1 MSTFIRVMI
10 FCVILFL
17 QTSCVSKDQL
27 EKLSI
32 VTAVGYDT
40 SEGEKI
46 KGTTVIGQFDP
57 SKKNV
62 TNVLTSTAFTSK
74 TIRQKMNMETRN
86 KMVSGQLRAAILGSE
101 LAESGNIINIVDTL
115 SRDPAIGTMVYLGI
129 SETTAEEVLRIKPK
143 QGNMGNFL
151 YELFQQNIKGELLL
165 SCTLHEFL
173 QDYYDPGR
181 DPVIPYLKKE
191 NNKIKVKGTAL
202 ISGDHF
208 TGMLNEKDSFYVKL
222 LREKFEIGS
231 LELEIP
237 VDELPENMFMNKPK
251 SDTLYLNIDEIVSD
265 SNIKVID
272 KSIPSFQVEINLD
285 VRLQEITE
293 DIRLDGKSIAVLE
306 KQISKVMTKGSEKV
320 IEKLQEVKSDP
331 VGFGALYN
339 AQRGIHL
346 KGNEWHDIFQNAK
359 FKVIIKPTI
368 LKTGVM
374 D

>member
-208 TGMLNEKDSFYVKL
+208 AGMLNEKDSFYVKL

-237 VDELPENMFMNKPK
+237 VDELPKNMFMNNPK

-293 DIRLDGKSIAVLE
+293 DIKLDGKSIAVLE
-306 KQISKVMTKGSEKV
+306 KQISKVMKKGSEKV

>member
-293 DIRLDGKSIAVLE
+293 DIKLDGKSIAVLE
-306 KQISKVMTKGSEKV
+306 KQISKVMKKGSEKV